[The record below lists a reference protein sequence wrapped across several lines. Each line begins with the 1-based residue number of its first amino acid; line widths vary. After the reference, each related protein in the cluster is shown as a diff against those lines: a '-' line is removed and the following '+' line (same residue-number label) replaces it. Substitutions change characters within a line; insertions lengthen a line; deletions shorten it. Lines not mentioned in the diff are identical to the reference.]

1 MRKRAFRRG
10 LIHKTNAGVYI
21 VRVLVDLVKQVF
33 LRVNNPTSIRLLP
46 PADGKRIPRFK
57 S

>member
-1 MRKRAFRRG
+1 LRHKV
-10 LIHKTNAGVYI
+10 IHKTNAGVYI